1 MYKCLN
7 LVSNECQ
14 TSFLRGQLV
23 IVCVG
28 IYEEKRLTEN
38 SLIVDTI
45 IPILPNYL
53 SALSIVSH
61 RFLYITCFF
70 WILFTMWKS
79 VCLFMRTLTHMLI
92 NFVTMKMFEFN
103 VNAQRSTN
111 CFDNNFQKQILSW
124 IKFQLKMAWND
135 MPLKD
140 VLYRDGKTRREFPK

>member
-23 IVCVG
+23 NVCVG
-28 IYEEKRLTEN
+28 IYEEKRLTEK

-61 RFLYITCFF
+61 RFFYITCFF
-70 WILFTMWKS
+70 RILFTMWKS

-92 NFVTMKMFEFN
+92 NFVTMKMFKFN

-111 CFDNNFQKQILSW
+111 CFDNFQKQILSW
-124 IKFQLKMAWND
+124 IKFQLKMAWKTRL
-135 MPLKD
+135 LKIF
-140 VLYRDGKTRREFPK
+140 LYRDGKTRKELPK